1 MRHWR
6 VTGAAALLLTVG
18 MLATAGCGVTSDGR
32 PGAAHEAAEEIAAEE
47 IAVEAAAALG
57 TEGQALAALG
67 FELVGVGVPDSAL
80 AVATAAPGPTAG
92 AAPGER
98 AEDRRERRRARVLL
112 RRNMLHG
119 EVVVRAGG
127 GTRTVTVQRGEVT
140 AVDAESLT
148 VRSTD
153 GFTMRWTF
161 GPDLRVVH
169 RGTAIQAEQVAVGT
183 RVGLAGA
190 GAGDG
195 AVARLVVVD
204 DRD

>member
-18 MLATAGCGVTSDGR
+18 MLATAGCGVAPGGR
-32 PGAAHEAAEEIAAEE
+32 PGAAQDAVEE
-47 IAVEAAAALG
+47 IAVEAAEALG
-57 TEGQALAALG
+57 AEGQALAALG
-67 FELVGVGVPDSAL
+67 FELAGVGAASGVPDSAL
-80 AVATAAPGPTAG
+80 AAATAAPGPTAS
-92 AAPGER
+92 AAPAQR

-112 RRNMLHG
+112 RKNMLHG
-119 EVVVRAGG
+119 EVVVRAGA

-190 GAGDG
+190 GEGDG

-204 DRD
+204 GRD